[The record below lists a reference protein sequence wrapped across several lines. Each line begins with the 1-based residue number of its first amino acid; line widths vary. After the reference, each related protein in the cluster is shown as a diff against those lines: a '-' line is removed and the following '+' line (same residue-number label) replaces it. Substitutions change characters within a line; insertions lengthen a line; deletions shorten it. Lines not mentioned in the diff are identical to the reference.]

1 MTYLFYG
8 LATVAV
14 IGIGYVLWS
23 CLDCVDYFNPF
34 D

>member
-1 MTYLFYG
+1 MNYLFYG
-8 LATVAV
+8 LATIAV
-14 IGIGYVLWS
+14 IGIGYVFYA